1 MPAIRHR
8 FAIAACLSVILLA
21 PHRAA
26 AWDYPGH
33 RIVGAIADR
42 VLQRH
47 YPAVA
52 AKVYAL
58 LATRDAAGHL
68 TYRSLSQAAVFPD
81 CAKDGNVPYCGRP
94 PSDEEKAY
102 AARNKKHATFH
113 YTDVPLQQT
122 EYREHAAGTGDID
135 VVHMI
140 EYTVRQL
147 SAKTAADKPAK
158 KPGEV
163 NLTDTEAL
171 WLLVHLVGDIHQPMH
186 VGARYYASDCKTPVD
201 PNTTGNADN
210 HFGIDTTVAE
220 TQGGNFIVLDGPAP
234 AVPLAD
240 NLHLYWDG
248 GAVVQAMQA
257 AGVGGSEMD
266 FAKLLAANPPDGW
279 RMTDPPD
286 KWPRD
291 WVADVMPL
299 AVAAYDRLQIRIGP
313 PPQPEPGQLP
323 CRWATTLDT
332 TYQHWASD
340 KAREQLAKAG
350 FRLAALLV
358 AIFGERQS
366 P

>member
-1 MPAIRHR
+1 MPIVRYR
-8 FAIAACLSVILLA
+8 LAIAAYFAVVVAA
-21 PHRAA
+21 PWPAA

-33 RIVGAIADR
+33 RIVGAIADL

-52 AKVYAL
+52 AKVYYM
-58 LATRDAAGHL
+58 LATKDPAGHL
-68 TYRSLSQAAVFPD
+68 TYRSLSQVAVFPD

-102 AARNKKHATFH
+102 AARNKGHATFH
-113 YTDVPLQQT
+113 YTDVPLQQS
-122 EYREHAAGTGDID
+122 EYREHTAGTGDTD

-140 EYTVRQL
+140 EYVVKQL
-147 SAKTAADKPAK
+147 SAKTAAEKPAK
-158 KPGEV
+158 ISGV

-186 VGARYYASDCKTPVD
+186 VGAEYYASDCKTPVD
-201 PNTTGNADN
+201 PNTTGNAGN
-210 HFGIDTTVAE
+210 HFGIGTTVAE
-220 TQGGNFIVLDGPAP
+220 TQGGNFIALDGPAP

-240 NLHLYWDG
+240 NLHFYWDG
-248 GAVVQAMQA
+248 ASVVQAMQA
-257 AGVGGSEMD
+257 ASVGGSEMD
-266 FAKLLAANPPDGW
+266 FAKLLAANPPNGW
-279 RMTDPPD
+279 RMTDLPD
-286 KWPRD
+286 KWPHD
-291 WVADVMPL
+291 WVAEIMPL
-299 AVAAYDRLQIRIGP
+299 AVAAYDRLQIRTGP
-313 PPQPEPGQLP
+313 PPPSEPGHLS
-323 CRWATTLDT
+323 CRWTATLDT
-332 TYQHWASD
+332 KYQQWASE